1 VTQQVCFR
9 CGVFLT
15 GESLVLLGTN
25 TFCAECARR
34 PDVDYIE
41 AFRLKHWGK
50 RDGWAWLLGA
60 GGVINAVAALGS
72 LFFAFTEGSTQLRE
86 VLASS
91 AVLLVFAAA
100 SIAFFF
106 KVRAARWALAA
117 LWLAAAGFSL
127 ASVGLMAIPGA
138 LITALLIVTLLT
150 NWRTR
155 LFFELPVSRG
165 KLEAMWR
172 LYHDNVLAR
181 NAATVAFSGLMVPP
195 LAPVGLL
202 MGVVGLRRVDPK
214 AWPPVGRRGYA
225 LAGIVLGT
233 LGTLGWG
240 ALLASMLLQRGPFGP

>member
-34 PDVDYIE
+34 PDVDYVE

-50 RDGWAWLLGA
+50 RDGWAWLLGL
-60 GGVINAVAALGS
+60 GGVVNVLAALGS
-72 LFFAFTEGSTQLRE
+72 LFFALSEGSTQLRE
-86 VLASS
+86 VLLSS
-91 AVLLVFAAA
+91 GVLLTFGAV

-117 LWLAAAGFSL
+117 LWLCASAVSFSTL
-127 ASVGLMAIPGA
+127 GLLAIPGA
-138 LITALLIVTLLT
+138 LITLLLITTLLT

-172 LYHDNVLAR
+172 LFHDNVVAR
-181 NAATVAFSGLMVPP
+181 NAVTVAFSGLMVPP
-195 LAPVGLL
+195 LAPVGLV

-225 LAGIVLGT
+225 LAGIVLGAM
-233 LGTLGWG
+233 GTLGWG
-240 ALLASMLLQRGPFGP
+240 VLLASMLLQRGPFGP